1 MRAMRKTEIAQHVQ
15 EKYKSFIRML
25 PLQRFA
31 DATVRVKMVEKFFRA
46 KSNSPDGFY
55 TKVCA
60 VMKGVRALAT
70 VIKGVGS
77 PLHQIPSRKSLMD
90 MKIEYI
96 LKKYSTAT
104 GVVYFP
110 SNNDEDQFAEIP

>member
-15 EKYKSFIRML
+15 EKYKSFICIL

-31 DATVRVKMVEKFFRA
+31 DATVRAKIVEKYFRA

-55 TKVCA
+55 TKACD

-77 PLHQIPSRKSLMD
+77 PLHQIPAGRVLW
-90 MKIEYI
+90 
-96 LKKYSTAT
+96 T
-104 GVVYFP
+104 
-110 SNNDEDQFAEIP
+110 